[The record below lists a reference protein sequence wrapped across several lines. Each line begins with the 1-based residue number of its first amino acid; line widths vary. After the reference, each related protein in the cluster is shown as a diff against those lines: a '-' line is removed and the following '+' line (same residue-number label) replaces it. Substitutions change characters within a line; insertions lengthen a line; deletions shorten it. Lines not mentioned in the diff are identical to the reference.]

1 MERMQRKVKLRRN
14 TVAKEISNVKKNFES
29 ILAPVSFDER
39 MYGIE
44 EEIWKNYLQLIVELS
59 W

>member
-44 EEIWKNYLQLIVELS
+44 EEI
-59 W
+59 